1 MLLNFVLFQQKNGE
15 IILVSDRKGFTL
27 IESLLSFGIIA
38 LLLLTM
44 QLVLPMFKYRSEL
57 SSDMTLNI
65 IVHQLAAQKYLLADR
80 FPDQIILENSEGK
93 KMILKVDNQKLK
105 LLGEGAGQI
114 ILMNNINKMKIVRHQ
129 GYTDITVVNNK
140 GQVATDILFLKESK
154 AAK

>member
-15 IILVSDRKGFTL
+15 IILVGDRKGFTL
-27 IESLLSFGIIA
+27 IESLLLFGIIA

-80 FPDQIILENSEGK
+80 FPDQMILENSEGK

>member
-1 MLLNFVLFQQKNGE
+1 MLFQQKNGE

>member
-1 MLLNFVLFQQKNGE
+1 VLFQQKNGE
-15 IILVSDRKGFTL
+15 IILVGDRKGFTL
-27 IESLLSFGIIA
+27 IEPLLSFGIIA

-80 FPDQIILENSEGK
+80 FPDQIVLENSEGK

>member
-15 IILVSDRKGFTL
+15 IILVGDRKGFTL
-27 IESLLSFGIIA
+27 IEPLLSFGIIA

>member
-15 IILVSDRKGFTL
+15 IILVGDRKSFTL

>member
-15 IILVSDRKGFTL
+15 IILVGDRKGFTL

-65 IVHQLAAQKYLLADR
+65 SVHQLAAQKYLLADR

>member
-1 MLLNFVLFQQKNGE
+1 MLFQQKNGE
-15 IILVSDRKGFTL
+15 IILVGHRKGFTL
-27 IESLLSFGIIA
+27 IESLVSFGIIA

>member
-15 IILVSDRKGFTL
+15 IILVGDRKGFTL
-27 IESLLSFGIIA
+27 IEPLLSFGIIA

-80 FPDQIILENSEGK
+80 FPDQIVLENSEGK

>member
-15 IILVSDRKGFTL
+15 IILVGHRKGFTL

-80 FPDQIILENSEGK
+80 FPDQIVLENSEGK

>member
-15 IILVSDRKGFTL
+15 IILVGDRKGFTL
-27 IESLLSFGIIA
+27 IESLVSFGIIA

-93 KMILKVDNQKLK
+93 KMILFIK
-105 LLGEGAGQI
+105 I
-114 ILMNNINKMKIVRHQ
+114 I
-129 GYTDITVVNNK
+129 
-140 GQVATDILFLKESK
+140 
-154 AAK
+154 